1 MSVTHF
7 SQGFSALKS
16 RPPDEMIRRF
26 DPSSDNN
33 IRSDDDETAERR
45 EECEMIVSI
54 IDSLPSPRREIVRM
68 RDLEE
73 LPFDE
78 IAEKTGLTQTNVRV
92 TLFRARKQ
100 IKEIFKRLT
109 NDR

>member
-1 MSVTHF
+1 
-7 SQGFSALKS
+7 
-16 RPPDEMIRRF
+16 
-26 DPSSDNN
+26 
-33 IRSDDDETAERR
+33 
-45 EECEMIVSI
+45 
-54 IDSLPSPRREIVRM
+54 M